1 MSDFDCKFCAKKEAL
16 TTTPTV
22 FFSFLFMT
30 VVNLYAR
37 IHLDLSGA

>member
-1 MSDFDCKFCAKKEAL
+1 MSDFDCKFCAKRKL
-16 TTTPTV
+16 LPLLQLF